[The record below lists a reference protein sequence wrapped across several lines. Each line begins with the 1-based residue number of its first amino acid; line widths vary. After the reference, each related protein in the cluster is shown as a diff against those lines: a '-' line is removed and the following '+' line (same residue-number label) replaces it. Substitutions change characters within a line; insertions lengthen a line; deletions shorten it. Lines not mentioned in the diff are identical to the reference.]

1 MGLVLKDIFWP
12 CRQLKTL
19 ESELFIMDIRK
30 IRKLI
35 ELLEETGISEIEI
48 KEGEES
54 LRLTRHLSV
63 GHHVDVHHTRQAHLP
78 HTPAHSHPAPVVVET
93 NHVITEKTVP
103 GHRVCSPMVGT
114 LYLSSSPDTPPFVA
128 VGKSVNVGDTLCII
142 EAMKMFN
149 EIEADRA
156 GVVTAILGSNGAP
169 VEYDQPLF
177 IIEG

>member
-1 MGLVLKDIFWP
+1 
-12 CRQLKTL
+12 
-19 ESELFIMDIRK
+19 MDIRK

-54 LRLTRHLSV
+54 LRLSRHSYA
-63 GHHVDVHHTRQAHLP
+63 TEAPAQQRYMLP
-78 HTPAHSHPAPVVVET
+78 PQNNNPAPTVAIET
-93 NHVITEKTVP
+93 KPAEASLSSSAHKV
-103 GHRVCSPMVGT
+103 RSPMVGT
-114 LYLSSSPDTPPFVA
+114 MYGSPSPEAPAFVT
-128 VGKSVNVGDTLCII
+128 VGQSVKVGDTLCII

-156 GVVTAILGSNGAP
+156 GTIAAILVANGDP

-177 IIEG
+177 VIE

>member
-1 MGLVLKDIFWP
+1 
-12 CRQLKTL
+12 
-19 ESELFIMDIRK
+19 MDIRK

-54 LRLTRHLSV
+54 LRLSRHSHWAEPTAQRHAPVQHAPQYAPALVPELKTPEPISLA
-63 GHHVDVHHTRQAHLP
+63 HHVR
-78 HTPAHSHPAPVVVET
+78 
-93 NHVITEKTVP
+93 
-103 GHRVCSPMVGT
+103 SPMVGT
-114 LYLSSSPDTPPFVA
+114 LYTSPSPDTPAFVTI
-128 VGKSVNVGDTLCII
+128 GKHVKVGDTLCII

-156 GVVTAILGSNGAP
+156 GVITGILVTNGEP

-177 IIEG
+177 AIE

>member
-1 MGLVLKDIFWP
+1 
-12 CRQLKTL
+12 
-19 ESELFIMDIRK
+19 MDIRK

-54 LRLTRHLSV
+54 LRLSRHS
-63 GHHVDVHHTRQAHLP
+63 TLP
-78 HTPAHSHPAPVVVET
+78 AEAQVRYVSTQPASLPNNYAEPTAPKAITPEQKPVVET
-93 NHVITEKTVP
+93 A
-103 GHRVCSPMVGT
+103 GHKIRSPMVGT
-114 LYLSSSPDTPPFVA
+114 MYTSPSPEAPAFVA
-128 VGKSVNVGDTLCII
+128 VGQTVKAGDTLCII

-156 GVVTAILGSNGAP
+156 GTIIAILIANGEP

-177 IIEG
+177 VIE

>member
-1 MGLVLKDIFWP
+1 
-12 CRQLKTL
+12 
-19 ESELFIMDIRK
+19 MDIRK

-54 LRLTRHLSV
+54 VRLSRHTYSPTPQEVRYYSPPASSASV
-63 GHHVDVHHTRQAHLP
+63 PPSAPQTAAVPTPPADESKAAASEKLGHKVR
-78 HTPAHSHPAPVVVET
+78 
-93 NHVITEKTVP
+93 
-103 GHRVCSPMVGT
+103 SPMVGT
-114 LYLSSSPDTPPFVA
+114 MYTSPSPDAPSFVNL
-128 VGKSVNVGDTLCII
+128 GQSVKIGDTLCIV

-156 GVVTAILGSNGAP
+156 GVIKAILVNNGEP

-177 IIEG
+177 IIE

>member
-1 MGLVLKDIFWP
+1 
-12 CRQLKTL
+12 
-19 ESELFIMDIRK
+19 MDIRK

-54 LRLTRHLSV
+54 LRLSRHHPMDTPQARYVQATHTTAS
-63 GHHVDVHHTRQAHLP
+63 HHLMPMSSSDTKPIEEVI
-78 HTPAHSHPAPVVVET
+78 PAATHKV
-93 NHVITEKTVP
+93 
-103 GHRVCSPMVGT
+103 RSPMVGT
-114 LYLSSSPDTPPFVA
+114 LYTSPSPEAAAFVTLGQT
-128 VGKSVNVGDTLCII
+128 VKVGDTLCII

-156 GVVTAILGSNGAP
+156 GTIAAILVTNGAP

-177 IIEG
+177 AIE